1 MKPLLN
7 KKYFNSRRNKM
18 KTLITMMLAF
28 ATTLATAAQDKP
40 MTTSYKIDNAAST
53 VGWEAKKVVG
63 GHSGNVSIK
72 DGTIT
77 LTGEIITAGEINVDM
92 NSITVSD
99 IPADNEYNA
108 KLVGHL
114 KSPDFFNIEKFPG
127 AKLVIKSS
135 EKTKT
140 GLKIKGDL
148 TFIGKTNAI
157 EFDAVVSN
165 VKGVYT
171 AKSNVVLDRTKWDLK
186 YGSTDFFKGLGDK
199 AINNEFTLAIN
210 LSAKK

>member
-1 MKPLLN
+1 
-7 KKYFNSRRNKM
+7 M

-28 ATTLATAAQDKP
+28 ATILATAAQDKP

>member
-1 MKPLLN
+1 
-7 KKYFNSRRNKM
+7 
-18 KTLITMMLAF
+18 MLAF
-28 ATTLATAAQDKP
+28 ATILATAAQDKP

-135 EKTKT
+135 GKTKT

>member
-1 MKPLLN
+1 
-7 KKYFNSRRNKM
+7 
-18 KTLITMMLAF
+18 
-28 ATTLATAAQDKP
+28 
-40 MTTSYKIDNAAST
+40 
-53 VGWEAKKVVG
+53 
-63 GHSGNVSIK
+63 
-72 DGTIT
+72 
-77 LTGEIITAGEINVDM
+77 
-92 NSITVSD
+92 
-99 IPADNEYNA
+99 
-108 KLVGHL
+108 
-114 KSPDFFNIEKFPG
+114 
-127 AKLVIKSS
+127 VIKSS

-148 TFIGKTNAI
+148 TFIGKTNPI